1 MKMRGFRVLP
11 AVLLLTLSLF
21 APGRC
26 AEKQSESGAHHS
38 LWKVDGKKNTIY
50 LLGSIHVLKKE
61 DYPLPAPIEAAY
73 TNSQILFFEA
83 DLDAAKEPAVA
94 LKIQSKMML
103 PEGETLKD
111 YLSEE
116 TFGKLNDHLKEVGL
130 PAVMFERLKPAMAAT
145 MMEVMELQKLGF
157 VPQYGLDEHF
167 YRRAKKDDK
176 EIVAFETVEFQLDL
190 LGGFSKAESEVFI
203 KSTLRDIDK
212 LKQEF
217 ADLIKAWK
225 TGDSDAL
232 AKMLNEASEESPAL
246 FKRLVADRNQS
257 WLARIQEAAA
267 GDKNALIVVGAGHL
281 VGNDTLVAL
290 LKKRGYKVTQL

>member
-1 MKMRGFRVLP
+1 
-11 AVLLLTLSLF
+11 
-21 APGRC
+21 
-26 AEKQSESGAHHS
+26 
-38 LWKVDGKKNTIY
+38 
-50 LLGSIHVLKKE
+50 
-61 DYPLPAPIEAAY
+61 
-73 TNSQILFFEA
+73 
-83 DLDAAKEPAVA
+83 
-94 LKIQSKMML
+94 
-103 PEGETLKD
+103 
-111 YLSEE
+111 
-116 TFGKLNDHLKEVGL
+116 
-130 PAVMFERLKPAMAAT
+130 
-145 MMEVMELQKLGF
+145 MEVMELQKLGF
-157 VPQYGLDEHF
+157 VPQYGLDEHY

-281 VGNDTLVAL
+281 VGNDSLVAL